1 MPVKKGTRKNSPK
14 KSVSTNPP
22 GKKRAKKLPVPGSAI
37 HKSMV
42 LSGKIKG

>member
-1 MPVKKGTRKNSPK
+1 MPVKKGSRKNPPETQG
-14 KSVSTNPP
+14 STKPP
-22 GKKRAKKLPVPGSAI
+22 EKKRAKKLPIPGSAI